1 MSINLRFNAIY
12 DKLKTTTCSTPIL
25 KDIKENYLAQ
35 INSPRRFDHINNVE
49 ELLKVLKKRDCL
61 TIDCMQEISLNLNR
75 QDVIDI
81 IIQEKDLNPCHQ
93 RST

>member
-1 MSINLRFNAIY
+1 
-12 DKLKTTTCSTPIL
+12 
-25 KDIKENYLAQ
+25 
-35 INSPRRFDHINNVE
+35 
-49 ELLKVLKKRDCL
+49 
-61 TIDCMQEISLNLNR
+61 MQEISLNLNR